1 MKGQNLVTPDD
12 LGKRVTFQ
20 FELPNGFISEA
31 VGVFERW
38 DEDAQTYFVRKKD
51 GTEVARAGPWRDAR
65 QGHPRSPTGSGAK
78 RPGPPTPYIS

>member
-20 FELPNGFISEA
+20 FELPNGYLGEA

-38 DEDAQTYFVRKKD
+38 DEAAQTYLVRKKD
-51 GTEVARAGPWRDAR
+51 GTEARVPAR
-65 QGHPRSPTGSGAK
+65 GVRFGKVIPE
-78 RPGPPTPYIS
+78 